1 MMNMTNILKA
11 TALALPI
18 ALATTAAQA
27 ADILDTLKQDQQFN
41 QLAQAVEKAGLQNT
55 LKGEGPFT
63 VLAPSNQAFQQ
74 LPQGAVNKLDQQQL
88 KKLLQHHV
96 VQGEQI
102 ASDEIPERLE
112 PMSGGQIDV
121 SLAGDEI
128 LLYSAPGVGQQGQGQ
143 EAQGAMKADIERA
156 KLAEGDIEAD
166 NGVIHGISA
175 VLVPPDMEQ
184 ALKQQKK

>member
-1 MMNMTNILKA
+1 MPHMTNRLKA
-11 TALALPI
+11 TALALP
-18 ALATTAAQA
+18 LAFGAMTAQA
-27 ADILDTLKQDQQFN
+27 ADIVDTLKQSDQFS
-41 QLAQAVEKAGLQNT
+41 QLAQAIEKAGLQDV

-63 VLAPSNQAFQQ
+63 VFAPTDDAFKQ
-74 LPQGAVNKLDQQQL
+74 LPQGAISKLDQQKLQT
-88 KKLLQHHV
+88 LLQHHV
-96 VQGEQI
+96 IQGEQI
-102 ASDEIPERLE
+102 ASDELPERLE
-112 PMSGGQIDV
+112 PMAGGQIDV